1 MECAFHFLSF
11 SVQNSR
17 KIGLDKGVHCSNV
30 APLIVA
36 REKILRY
43 CYHIVVYVFYLL
55 ISYERLE
62 VWPWVDG
69 EVDQVVDSESG
80 SVKNS
85 CAWISGR

>member
-62 VWPWVDG
+62 VFMGGWG
-69 EVDQVVDSESG
+69 SG
-80 SVKNS
+80 S
-85 CAWISGR
+85 SGGFGKRN